1 MKLLD
6 TDTCIGLLKGDAA
19 VVSAWRSCEDQCAL
33 PSMVVGELYYGAY
46 KSTVR
51 KEELDRV
58 AMFLDIFPEIQ
69 PSKRSMRRF
78 GEIKANLEL
87 KGTRLADADIIIAS
101 TAIEEG
107 LPLITGNV
115 KHYSRIEGLAIENWF
130 ARP

>member
-19 VVSAWRSCEDQCAL
+19 VVAAWRSCEDQCAL
-33 PSMVVGELYYGAY
+33 PSMVVGELYYGAF

-51 KEELDRV
+51 EEELNRI

-78 GEIKANLEL
+78 GDIKANLEL

-107 LPLITGNV
+107 FTLITGNV
-115 KHYSRIEGLAIENWF
+115 RHYSRIEGLEIENWF